1 MLPPAIV
8 AVHRRIVLVAALALA
23 PVGAFAAAGLS
34 FDGDA
39 DATLWLAARVPA
51 AGGQCI
57 YFEYLAPSWVT
68 KDPVAILKAGGLE
81 LTDAGGT
88 PIPPSRI
95 TIAVNQDFFDNTSKV
110 LKAEY
115 AGTFKG
121 QLSLNVKLAS
131 GKATAINVGNADKPN
146 CREGRVL
153 FPGGVK
159 LRAAA
164 DAKAADLGVAA
175 CDTRLDCFGGRVY
188 ATPPGA
194 EITKTVIYL
203 GVLKDG
209 REEWVAAS
217 TLEGES
223 FVEEGPPLAELVW
236 GSDEYTGSRRP

>member
-8 AVHRRIVLVAALALA
+8 ARCRAVLIAAWALTPA
-23 PVGAFAAAGLS
+23 AAFPAAGLS

-81 LTDAGGT
+81 LIDAGGT
-88 PIPPSRI
+88 PVPPTRI
-95 TIAVNQDFFDNTSKV
+95 TVAVNQDFFDNTSKV

-115 AGTFKG
+115 PGTFKG
-121 QLSLNVKLAS
+121 QLSLNVKLAT
-131 GKATAINVGNADKPN
+131 GKTTAIALGNADKPF

-153 FPGGVK
+153 FPAGVK

-175 CDTRLDCFGGRVY
+175 CDSRLDCFGGRIY

-194 EITKTVIYL
+194 ELTKTVIYL

-217 TLEGES
+217 TLAGES

-236 GSDEYTGSRRP
+236 GSDEYTGGRRP